1 MTRSRPLLLSAAAAL
16 LVLACAEQPEGE
28 IAGEDA
34 ATETEA
40 PTDEPA
46 MDAAMDEPMGTVT
59 IVEPADG
66 AVVEGPDV
74 TVRLGL
80 EGMTLAQAGDTT
92 PGTGHHH
99 LFLDADISPFGQPIP
114 VVEGEVIHMGDAST
128 EYTLTGVEPG
138 EHRLITVVGDGLH
151 VPLEPLVVD
160 TVVFTVR

>member
-1 MTRSRPLLLSAAAAL
+1 MSRSRPLLLAASAAL
-16 LVLACAEQPEGE
+16 LVLACAEQPEGDM
-28 IAGEDA
+28 AGEDA

-40 PTDEPA
+40 TVDEPG

-74 TVRLGL
+74 TVRLAL
-80 EGMTLAQAGDTT
+80 EGMTLAAAGDTT

-99 LFLDADISPFGQPIP
+99 LFLDADLSPLGQPIP
-114 VVEGEVIHMGDAST
+114 VVEGSVIHMGDAST
-128 EYTLTGVEPG
+128 EYTFSGVEPG

-160 TVVFTVR
+160 TVVFTVQ

>member
-1 MTRSRPLLLSAAAAL
+1 MTRSHPFLLSASAAL
-16 LVLACAEQPEGE
+16 LVLACAEQPDGE
-28 IAGEDA
+28 MSGEDA

-40 PTDEPA
+40 TMDEP
-46 MDAAMDEPMGTVT
+46 MDAAEPMGTVT

-66 AVVEGPDV
+66 AEVEGPDV
-74 TVRLGL
+74 TVRLAL
-80 EGMTLAQAGDTT
+80 EGMPLAPAGDTT
-92 PGTGHHH
+92 SGTGHHH
-99 LFLDADISPFGQPIP
+99 LFLNADISPLGQPIP